1 MIPSLASLVLIRLNK
16 CSRKVFKNLP
26 SNFISISTYL
36 DVCNLQEADAGY
48 EEISSE
54 DEFIELDEM
63 DMVCIILFSLLEP
76 P

>member
-1 MIPSLASLVLIRLNK
+1 MLRNRIT
-16 CSRKVFKNLP
+16 
-26 SNFISISTYL
+26 NFINTSTYL

-63 DMVCIILFSLLEP
+63 DMVCIILFSHIEP